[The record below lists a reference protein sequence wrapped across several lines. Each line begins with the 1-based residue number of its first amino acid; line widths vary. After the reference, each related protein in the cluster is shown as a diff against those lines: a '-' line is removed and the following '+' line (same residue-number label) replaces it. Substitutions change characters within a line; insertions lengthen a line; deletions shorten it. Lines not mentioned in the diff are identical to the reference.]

1 CHSTALYD
9 NDTMCLLLLLR
20 MTTDLRCGVRTR
32 LEYDCEDSEKSK
44 TEMVALWSYSPGRG
58 EIGLNFPIGISLLP
72 TELGTL
78 RVETSSF
85 VDTVD
90 EKGKESGTEAKPTRD
105 SWASESRI

>member
-1 CHSTALYD
+1 
-9 NDTMCLLLLLR
+9 
-20 MTTDLRCGVRTR
+20 MTTDLRYGVRTR
-32 LEYDCEDSEKSK
+32 LEYDCEDSEDSEKSK
-44 TEMVALWSYSPGRG
+44 PETVALWSYSPGRG

-90 EKGKESGTEAKPTRD
+90 EKGKESGTEVKPTRD